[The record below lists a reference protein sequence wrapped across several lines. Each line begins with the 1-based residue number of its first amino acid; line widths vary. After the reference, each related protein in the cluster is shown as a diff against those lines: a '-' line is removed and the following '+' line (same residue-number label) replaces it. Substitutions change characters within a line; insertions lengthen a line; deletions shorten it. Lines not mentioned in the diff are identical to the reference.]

1 MKSNIEW
8 IPIGGLGEVGMNN
21 MLIKTDQHSFLLDC
35 GTASSHSP
43 WLGYDSV
50 APDYRYIFGEQN
62 LFAWP
67 DDILLSHGHE
77 DHIGGLPLFLKHC
90 PKKVR
95 LHATPFSAE
104 LIRKKL
110 GEYPSVKQ
118 YWELHVHKQ
127 AEEFSL
133 GPWKVK
139 YFFNNHSIYDSN
151 CMLFD
156 LDGFKVFHTGD
167 FRLDKT
173 TYKDPSFAIEKVLQ
187 AEGTIDLMMADSTN
201 AERLGW
207 SLSEGD
213 IGDQFEQIIAN
224 SQKAVVVSLFASNV
238 RRLQH
243 IIEAA
248 RVNGRKLCFMGRSM
262 EKFVDLAQVFDV
274 FQIKDS
280 ERIEIDDI
288 ANHPRN
294 SFVLFCTGSQGE
306 YQAALS
312 RIVHDQFKNFHLE
325 KGDTFI
331 HSALQIPGNELKVR
345 NLFNRC
351 VERGVNI
358 IRNDGKHL
366 VHTTGH
372 AYAEEL
378 KESIAKVKP
387 KNFLPVHGDGCMLNR
402 HAELATEASPSSNVH
417 QILNA
422 SSLVY
427 NGSTFEQVKVAED
440 FPKAWTKFK
449 FSGSV
454 NSREIRDKK
463 KIAREGLVSFVFDME
478 SLFTHNLRASLLFV
492 GCHFLED
499 DPVEEHDILERIR
512 QDFYHRYDS
521 KVEVEKW
528 FNDWLRAFFKKR
540 FGQRPVIKIDKIK

>member
-1 MKSNIEW
+1 MNSKIEW

-50 APDYRYIFGEQN
+50 APDYRYIFGENN
-62 LFAWP
+62 LFPWP

-90 PKKVR
+90 PKKVT

-110 GEYPSVKQ
+110 SEYPSLKQ
-118 YWELHVHKQ
+118 YWDLQVHKQ
-127 AEEFSL
+127 TEEFLL
-133 GPWKVK
+133 GPWRVK

-151 CMLFD
+151 CILMNLE
-156 LDGFKVFHTGD
+156 GFKVFHTGD
-167 FRLDKT
+167 FRIDKT
-173 TYKDPSFAIEKVLQ
+173 TYKDPSFAIEKVIKG
-187 AEGTIDLMMADSTN
+187 EGPIDLMMADSTN
-201 AERLGW
+201 AERQGW

-213 IGDQFEQIIAN
+213 IGDQFDRVIAS

-248 RVNGRKLCFMGRSM
+248 RASGRKLCFMGRSM

-274 FQIKDS
+274 FQIKEN
-280 ERIEIDDI
+280 ERIGIDDI
-288 ANHPRN
+288 GNHPRN

-325 KGDTFI
+325 AGDTFI

-358 IRNDGKHL
+358 IRNDGKNL

-378 KESIAKVKP
+378 KESIAKVRP
-387 KNFLPVHGDGCMLNR
+387 KSFLPVHGDGCMLNR
-402 HAELATEASPSSNVH
+402 HAELAKEASPQTDVY
-417 QILNA
+417 QIINA
-422 SSLVY
+422 SSLSY
-427 NGSTFEQVKVAED
+427 DGISYETIKLAED
-440 FPKAWTKFK
+440 LPKAWTKFK

-454 NSREIRDKK
+454 SSQEIRDKK
-463 KIAREGLVSFVFDME
+463 KIAREGLVNFVFDME

-499 DPVEEHDILERIR
+499 DPVEEHYILERIR
-512 QDFYHRYDS
+512 QDFYHQYDS
-521 KVEVEKW
+521 KIDVEKW
-528 FNDWLRAFFKKR
+528 FNNWLRAFFKKR